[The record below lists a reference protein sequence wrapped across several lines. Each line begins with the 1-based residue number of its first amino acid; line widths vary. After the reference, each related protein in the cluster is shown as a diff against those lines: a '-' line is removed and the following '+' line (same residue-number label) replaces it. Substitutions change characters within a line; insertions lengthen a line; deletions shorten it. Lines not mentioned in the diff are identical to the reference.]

1 MQNGF
6 QNNQGFGGAMTAEEL
21 QKMEAQSQLAQQ
33 LAKLPNTDFGYDMLG
48 AQQPEGQMVS
58 GHFVP
63 PSITQNASAAM
74 QQAMG
79 GQMVGRR
86 GDMAA
91 QLAKALAEMQM
102 GKQGGAGGQ
111 GMGSMYTDPNEI
123 DARYGQ

>member
-6 QNNQGFGGAMTAEEL
+6 QGNQGFGGAMTAEEL

-48 AQQPEGQMVS
+48 AQQPEGGMVS

-74 QQAMG
+74 QQALG
-79 GQMVGRR
+79 GQVVGRR

-102 GKQGGAGGQ
+102 GKQGGQ
-111 GMGSMYTDPNEI
+111 GMGSMHTDPHEI